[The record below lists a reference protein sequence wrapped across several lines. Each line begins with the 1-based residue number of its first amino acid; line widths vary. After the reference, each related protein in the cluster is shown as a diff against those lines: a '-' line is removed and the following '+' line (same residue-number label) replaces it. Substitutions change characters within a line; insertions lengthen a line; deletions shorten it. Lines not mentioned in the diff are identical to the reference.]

1 MNGNEL
7 KVLDI
12 DDQKCFLVDSLVG
25 NGITYCFFSEMEKDG
40 EVYVLKSIFED
51 GEEVLISVDDSVEL
65 DYAFSLFHEKYKD
78 YEKIN

>member
-12 DDQKCFLVDSLVG
+12 EGKKCFLVDSLVG
-25 NGITYCFFSEMEKDG
+25 NSITYCFFSEMEKDG
-40 EVYVLKSIFED
+40 EVYVLKTILED
-51 GEEVLISVDDSVEL
+51 GEEVLVSVDDKVEL

-78 YEKIN
+78 YENIN

>member
-1 MNGNEL
+1 
-7 KVLDI
+7 
-12 DDQKCFLVDSLVG
+12 
-25 NGITYCFFSEMEKDG
+25 MEKDG
-40 EVYVLKSIFED
+40 EVYVLKSILED